1 MKSEH
6 EKNYLNN
13 SSQLPNIE
21 RREKYNILK
30 NELLEKKINS
40 NHNIKN
46 KKLFITSSRVNIDKN
61 NKINENTINSS
72 LNNNSKYF
80 KESVHSNFS
89 CIPLRNSNYSKEL
102 YFNGDESYKKGEIN
116 LSKLLDKGGLTNKS
130 AMYPLEPKKKFL
142 GDKLRKFINIK
153 KKLILKKNQIYKF
166 QKDRLNYMI
175 NNFSF
180 EG

>member
-46 KKLFITSSRVNIDKN
+46 KKLFLTSSRVNIDKN

-89 CIPLRNSNYSKEL
+89 CIPLRNPNYSKEL
-102 YFNGDESYKKGEIN
+102 YFNGDETYKKGEIN

-130 AMYPLEPKKKFL
+130 AIYPLEPKKKLL